1 MIDDVVKLFREL
13 DSKDL
18 RILTGIEIGMK
29 HFEWVPVEEL
39 LKYTRLPYSSLE
51 YKLRLLIKKNMVI
64 GTNQPYEGY
73 QIYFDGYD
81 TLALNTL
88 VKRGTISAIGDEIG
102 VGKESVV
109 HEAVKEPELGLGEPQ
124 GVILKFHREGRTSFK
139 NVKRLRSHLEDKEHF
154 SWIYAAR
161 LAAKREAE
169 IIRKLYPDVSVPR
182 LLDNNRHALV
192 MDVAKGTLLYRTK
205 LEEPEWFLDEILRQ
219 VCLVYG
225 KGYIHSDLS
234 EYNIFVNEDGVQFID
249 WPQFVETAHPHADE
263 LLERDVSN
271 VLKHFRRKY
280 KVDRNVNDVLSRI
293 KKDSESFQQ
302 SQMFES

>member
-1 MIDDVVKLFREL
+1 MIDDVVKLFNKM

-18 RILTGIEIGMK
+18 RILTGIELSMK

-39 LKYTRLPYSSLE
+39 LKFTRLPYSSLE
-51 YKLRLLIKKNMVI
+51 YKLKLLIRNNMVI

-73 QIYFDGYD
+73 QIYFDAYD
-81 TLALNTL
+81 ALALNAF
-88 VKRGTISAIGDEIG
+88 VKKGVISAIGDEIG

-109 HEAVKEPELGLGEPQ
+109 HEAVRQPELGLGEPQ

-139 NVKRLRSHLEDKEHF
+139 SIKRSRSHLEGKDHF

-161 LAAKREAE
+161 LAAQREAE
-169 IIRKLYPDVSVPR
+169 VIRKLYPDVSVPK
-182 LLDNNRHALV
+182 LIDSNRHALV

-205 LEEPEWFLDEILRQ
+205 LAEPQWFLDEILRQ
-219 VCLVYG
+219 VAIVYE

-234 EYNIFVNEDGVQFID
+234 EYNIFVVEGGVQFID
-249 WPQFVETAHPHADE
+249 WPQSVEISHPHADE

-271 VLKHFRRKY
+271 VLAHFKRKY
-280 KVDRNVNDVLSRI
+280 NI
-293 KKDSESFQQ
+293 KMDLDAVISKIKSGVES
-302 SQMFES
+302 

>member
-13 DSKDL
+13 DSKDI

-29 HFEWVPVEEL
+29 YFEWVPVEEL
-39 LKYTRLPYSSLE
+39 FKYTRLPYSSLE
-51 YKLRLLIKKNMVI
+51 YKLRKLVKNNMVI

-81 TLALNTL
+81 TLALNTF
-88 VKRGTISAIGDEIG
+88 VKRGSISAIGDEIG

-109 HEAVKEPELGLGEPQ
+109 HEAVKEPELGLGESQ

-139 NVKRLRSHLEDKEHF
+139 NVRRLRSHLEDKEHF

-169 IIRKLYPDVSVPR
+169 IIRELYPDVCVPK

-205 LEEPEWFLDEILRQ
+205 LHEPEWFLEEILRQ
-219 VCLVYG
+219 VGLVYK

-234 EYNIFVNEDGVQFID
+234 EYNIFVSEGGVQFID
-249 WPQFVETAHPHADE
+249 WPQYVQTSHPHSTE

-271 VLKHFRRKY
+271 VLKHFMRKY
-280 KVDRNVNDVLSRI
+280 KIQRNLSDVLASI
-293 KKDSESFQQ
+293 KSEL
-302 SQMFES
+302 

>member
-1 MIDDVVKLFREL
+1 MIDDVVKLFKKM

-18 RILTGIEIGMK
+18 RILTGIEIGMRD
-29 HFEWVPVEEL
+29 FEWVPVEEL
-39 LKYTRLPYSSLE
+39 MKFTRLPYSSLV
-51 YKLRLLIKKNMVI
+51 YKMKALIRNNMVI
-64 GTNQPYEGY
+64 GTNIPYEGY

-109 HEAVKEPELGLGEPQ
+109 HEAVKEPELGLGEPR

-139 NVKRLRSHLEDKEHF
+139 SVKRSRSHLDGKEHF

-169 IIRKLYPDVSVPR
+169 IISKLYPDVSVPE
-182 LLDNNRHALV
+182 LIDNNRHALV

-205 LEEPEWFLDEILRQ
+205 LAEPQWFLDEIIRQ
-219 VCLVYG
+219 VGIVYE

-234 EYNIFVNEDGVQFID
+234 EYNIFVVEGGVQFID
-249 WPQFVETAHPHADE
+249 WPQCVEISHPHADE

-271 VLKHFRRKY
+271 VLKHFKRKY
-280 KVDRNVNDVLSRI
+280 KIEVDLSEVVLRI
-293 KKDSESFQQ
+293 KDSLES
-302 SQMFES
+302 

>member
-1 MIDDVVKLFREL
+1 MIDDVVKLFKEM

-18 RILTGIEIGMK
+18 RILAGIEIGMK
-29 HFEWVPVEEL
+29 HFEWVPAEDIM
-39 LKYTRLPYSSLE
+39 KYTRLSHSDLE
-51 YKLRLLIKKNMVI
+51 FKLKKLIRNNMVI

-109 HEAVKEPELGLGEPQ
+109 HEAVKEPELSFGEPQ

-139 NVKRLRSHLEDKEHF
+139 SVKRTRSHLEGKEHF

-161 LAAKREAE
+161 LAAKREAA
-169 IIRKLYPDVSVPR
+169 IIKELYPDVSVPK

-192 MDVAKGTLLYRTK
+192 MDVAKGTLLYKTK
-205 LEEPEWFLDEILRQ
+205 LEDPEWFLNEILRQ
-219 VCLVYG
+219 VALVYE

-234 EYNIFVNEDGVQFID
+234 EYNIFVNENGVQFID
-249 WPQFVETAHPHADE
+249 WPQYVEVSHPHAEE
-263 LLERDVSN
+263 LLERDVTN
-271 VLKHFRRKY
+271 VLKHFKRKY
-280 KVDRNVNDVLSRI
+280 QID
-293 KKDSESFQQ
+293 KDTKEIISEI
-302 SQMFES
+302 MNN

>member
-1 MIDDVVKLFREL
+1 MIDDVVKLFKEL

-18 RILTGIEIGMK
+18 RILMGIEIGMK
-29 HFEWVPVEEL
+29 HFEWVPVEDIM
-39 LKYTRLPYSSLE
+39 KYTRLPYSTLE
-51 YKLRLLIKKNMVI
+51 YKIRSLIRNNMVI
-64 GTNQPYEGY
+64 RTNNPYEGY

-81 TLALNTL
+81 ALALNTL

-139 NVKRLRSHLEDKEHF
+139 NVKRLRSHLEGKEHF

-161 LAAKREAE
+161 LAAKREAD
-169 IIRKLYPDVSVPR
+169 IIKKLYPDVSVPK

-205 LEEPEWFLDEILRQ
+205 LEDPQWFLDEIIRQ
-219 VCLVYG
+219 VGIVYE

-234 EYNIFVNEDGVQFID
+234 EYNIFVNENGVQFID
-249 WPQFVETAHPHADE
+249 WPQYVDTSHPHADE
-263 LLERDVSN
+263 LLERDLSN
-271 VLKHFRRKY
+271 VLKHFTRKY
-280 KVDRNVNDVLSRI
+280 RIDTDLDEVVSRI
-293 KKDSESFQQ
+293 KKDVES
-302 SQMFES
+302 